1 MTAASFDVIFDALA
15 GASIAGAVVALGVWA
30 LSAAAGR
37 LPAAVRCTVWWLVSL
52 KLLLGLASIEPVA
65 VPILPPSMAVTSTL
79 STSAAVTHA
88 VTPLAESQAAV
99 TFTWRAALI
108 VIWLGGLAVAAVLA
122 IGQWRRVWS
131 IRARARA
138 ADAGL
143 ARQVRELSRRSGLS
157 APPRV
162 RFSSEI
168 DAPMVTGLIRPVVVL
183 PSGRWA
189 SLTAEQQQMA
199 ICHELVHVRRR
210 DLWLGLVPSLA
221 ERLFFFHPLAH
232 LAAREYVIT
241 REAACDAAVLR
252 VLDAEPRDYGR
263 LLVTLG
269 VAPLPGGVSASGAPH
284 SFSSLKRRI
293 GMLNLGAP
301 TLAHRLAGWTL
312 SAIALGALLPL
323 ELVARPA
330 TALVAEQEAGAPTTA
345 TTLTK
350 RNSTRSGFEYMLVLG
365 DNEGTFEA
373 GNFERQRQR
382 RDEPGLWFK
391 LGGQTYEVRDP
402 ASIDQAAAI
411 VKPVAEI
418 GRQQG
423 EIGAKQGLIGAQQGI
438 VGAKQGEVGA
448 RQGAI
453 GAQQGLLGAR
463 QGVLGARQAADLTDA
478 EKEQIQ
484 KEQQKIDREMHEL
497 NAKMAALDKEMR
509 EVSASMPDLSVDMEK
524 LSKQMDVLSG
534 KMADASAKA
543 DAQMR
548 ELAEKLI
555 KLGKAKTIN

>member
-1 MTAASFDVIFDALA
+1 MTTPSLEALFEALA
-15 GASIAGAVVALGVWA
+15 DASLAGAVVALGVWA
-30 LSAAAGR
+30 LSAAVGR
-37 LPAAVRCTVWWLVSL
+37 LPAAVRCTLWWLVSL
-52 KLLLGLASIEPVA
+52 KLLVGLMSIEPVA
-65 VPILPPSMAVTSTL
+65 VPILPPSMGATPALITPAAAMHVATQPAEGAITWTL
-79 STSAAVTHA
+79 
-88 VTPLAESQAAV
+88 
-99 TFTWRAALI
+99 TWRAALM
-108 VIWLGGLAVAAVLA
+108 VVWLGGVVIAAALAL
-122 IGQWRRVWS
+122 GQWRRVSS
-131 IRARARA
+131 IRGRARP

-143 ARQVRELSRRSGLS
+143 TRVVRELSERLGLS
-157 APPRV
+157 ARPDIK
-162 RFSSEI
+162 FSSEI
-168 DAPMVTGLIRPVVVL
+168 DAPMVTGLMQPVVIL
-183 PSGRWA
+183 PSRRWW
-189 SLTAEQQQMA
+189 SLTTLQQQMA

-232 LAAREYVIT
+232 LAAREYVVA

-252 VLDAEPRDYGR
+252 ALDAEPCDYGR

-293 GMLNLGAP
+293 GMLNLGPP
-301 TLAHRLAGWTL
+301 TLAHRLAGWVL
-312 SAIALGALLPL
+312 AAVALGALMPL

-330 TALVAEQEAGAPTTA
+330 TEVVVEQEARAPKTHTSV
-345 TTLTK
+345 TK

-365 DNEGTFEA
+365 DKEGTFES
-373 GNFERQRQR
+373 GNFESERRR
-382 RDEPGLWFK
+382 RDAPGLWFR
-391 LGGQTYEVRDP
+391 LGGRTYEVRDP
-402 ASIDQAAAI
+402 ASIEQAAAI
-411 VKPVAEI
+411 VKPVSEI

-423 EIGAKQGLIGAQQGI
+423 EIGAKQGAIGAQQGI

-478 EKEQIQ
+478 EKEQIE
-484 KEQQKIDREMHEL
+484 KEQQQIDREMREL
-497 NAKMAALDKEMR
+497 NTKMAALDKEMR

-524 LSKQMDVLSG
+524 LSKQMEILSG
-534 KMADASAKA
+534 KMAAASAKA

-555 KLGKAKTIN
+555 KLGTAKPIK

>member
-1 MTAASFDVIFDALA
+1 MTATSLEVMFDALA
-15 GASIAGAVVALGVWA
+15 GASIAGAVVAVGVWA
-30 LSAAAGR
+30 LSAAIGR
-37 LPAAVRCTVWWLVSL
+37 LPAAARCTLWWLVAL
-52 KLLLGLASIEPVA
+52 KLLIGLTPIQPVA
-65 VPILPPSMAVTSTL
+65 VPILPPAIAAPTVL
-79 STSAAVTHA
+79 STAAA
-88 VTPLAESQAAV
+88 ATPAAPQSV
-99 TFTWRAALI
+99 EIPIVGIFSWRATLI
-108 VIWLGGLAVAAVLA
+108 VIWLGGLVAAAALA
-122 IGQWRRVWS
+122 IGQWRRISS
-131 IRARARA
+131 IRARSHT

-143 ARQVRELSRRSGLS
+143 LSVARELSERSGLS
-157 APPRV
+157 TAPGV
-162 RFSSEI
+162 RFSPEI
-168 DAPMVTGLIRPVVVL
+168 DAPMVTGLMRPVVIL
-183 PSGRWA
+183 PSRRWP
-189 SLTAEQQQMA
+189 SLTALQQQMA

-221 ERLFFFHPLAH
+221 ERIFFFHPLAH
-232 LAAREYVIT
+232 LAAREYMVA

-252 VLDAEPRDYGR
+252 ALDAEPCDYGR
-263 LLVTLG
+263 LLLTLG

-301 TLAHRLAGWTL
+301 TLAHRLAGSVL
-312 SAIALGALLPL
+312 AAVALGALLPL

-330 TALVAEQEAGAPTTA
+330 TEVVVEQEASAPKTHTSV
-345 TTLTK
+345 TK
-350 RNSTRSGFEYMLVLG
+350 HSTRSGFEYMLVLG
-365 DNEGTFEA
+365 DKEGTFES
-373 GNFERQRQR
+373 GNFESQRHR
-382 RDEPGLWFK
+382 RDEPGLWFRF
-391 LGGQTYEVRDP
+391 GGRTFEVRDP

-411 VKPVAEI
+411 VKPVSEI

-423 EIGAKQGLIGAQQGI
+423 EIGAKQGAIGAQQGI

-478 EKEQIQ
+478 EKEQIE
-484 KEQQKIDREMHEL
+484 KEQQQIDREMREL

-524 LSKQMDVLSG
+524 LSKQMEILSG
-534 KMADASAKA
+534 KMAAASARA

-555 KLGKAKTIN
+555 KLGTAKPIN